1 MRGVILAWAV
11 GMGIITYRSLVKE
24 HKPPV
29 PGQMLAAT
37 ALFAGLAVVGE
48 YQPAATAAALF
59 AFGVDVAVLMQVL
72 PGGGTKAGTANNAKT
87 PNNKGSAPTP
97 TGA

>member
-1 MRGVILAWAV
+1 VILAWAA

-72 PGGGTKAGTANNAKT
+72 PGGAKTSTANNAKT

>member
-1 MRGVILAWAV
+1 VRGVILAWAA
-11 GMGIITYRSLVKE
+11 GMGIITYRSVVKDR
-24 HKPPV
+24 KPPL

-37 ALFAGLAVVGE
+37 ALFAGLAVISE
-48 YQPAATAAALF
+48 YQPAAAAATLF

-72 PGGGTKAGTANNAKT
+72 PGSKTASTANNAKT